1 MKLTEGR
8 RATGAFFGLLGVA
21 VSTWAAL
28 VPFAKAQLG
37 LDEATLGSILLAF
50 GGGTIVATIAAA
62 PLTRRY
68 GSRALLVVAAW
79 ALCFVLPVLAHAPT
93 PTALAVLLFG
103 FGTCVGIIGVSANAQ
118 AITVQTA
125 MGRPVMSSFHA
136 LFSLGGLAGAAGN
149 SLLLQLGF
157 SPLACAITVSAALI
171 ILVATQAG
179 SLNPDPPVEYNT
191 APAVRRGLAP
201 LPVVFVGLMTLVLYL
216 SEGSIVDWGAVFFR
230 EVRGYSA
237 STAAL
242 GYAAFSATMAAGRL
256 AGDRIIARVGS
267 VAVVRYGAIL
277 AALGFVVM
285 VFAPGPGLGLAGC
298 ALIGLGASNV
308 VPTLVSASARVS
320 NYPMAAAVSTTVAM
334 GTTGLVAGPALI
346 GFVAQSTGLA
356 LALAGLAVLLLIVG
370 AAADI
375 VGVSPSRHR
384 APAHPAIDHPAI
396 DLRPTR

>member
-1 MKLTEGR
+1 MRMKEGR

-50 GGGTIVATIAAA
+50 GSGTIVATVAAA
-62 PLTRRY
+62 PLARRY
-68 GSRALLVVAAW
+68 GSRVLLVVAAS
-79 ALCFVLPVLAHAPT
+79 ALCFVLPLLAHAPT
-93 PTALAVLLFG
+93 PTALAVLLFW
-103 FGTCVGIIGVSANAQ
+103 FGAFVGVIGVAANAQ
-118 AITVQTA
+118 AITVQAA

-136 LFSLGGLAGAAGN
+136 MFSLGGLAGAAGN

-157 SPLACAITVSAALI
+157 SSLACAITVSAGLI
-171 ILVATQAG
+171 LLVATQAE
-179 SLNPDPPVEYNT
+179 SLNQDPPLE
-191 APAVRRGLAP
+191 AKKSSQGRRGLAP
-201 LPVVFVGLMTLVLYL
+201 LPVVFVGLMTLALYL

-242 GYAAFSATMAAGRL
+242 GYAAFSITMAAGRL
-256 AGDRIIARVGS
+256 AGDRIVERAGPVT
-267 VAVVRYGAIL
+267 VVRYGAIL
-277 AALGFVVM
+277 AAVGFFVM
-285 VFAPGPGLGLAGC
+285 VFAPGPWLGLAGC

-308 VPTLVSASARVS
+308 VPTLISASARVS
-320 NYPMAAAVSTTVAM
+320 SYPTAAAVSTTVAM
-334 GTTGLVAGPALI
+334 GTTGLIAGPALI

-356 LALAGLAVLLLIVG
+356 IALAGLAVLLLVVG

-384 APAHPAIDHPAI
+384 ASAHPAI
-396 DLRPTR
+396 DLRPSR

>member
-1 MKLTEGR
+1 MRREGR

-28 VPFAKAQLG
+28 VPFAKAELR

-50 GGGTIVATIAAA
+50 GCGTIVATVAAA

-68 GSRALLVVAAW
+68 GSRTLLVVAAS
-79 ALCFVLPVLAHAPT
+79 ALCFVLPLLANAPSPQT
-93 PTALAVLLFG
+93 LAVLLFW
-103 FGTCVGIIGVSANAQ
+103 FGAFVGVVGVAANAQ

-136 LFSLGGLAGAAGN
+136 MFSLGGLAGAGVN

-157 SPLACAITVSAALI
+157 SPLACAIDVSAVLI
-171 ILVATQAG
+171 LLIATQAE
-179 SLNPDPPVEYNT
+179 SLNPDPPVKPNT
-191 APAVRRGLAP
+191 ASHIRRGLAP
-201 LPVVFVGLMTLVLYL
+201 LPVLFVGLMTLALYL

-230 EVRGYSA
+230 EVRGYGA

-242 GYAAFSATMAAGRL
+242 GYAAFSITMAAGRL
-256 AGDRIIARVGS
+256 AGDRIVQRAGPVT
-267 VAVVRYGAIL
+267 VVRYGAIL
-277 AALGFVVM
+277 AALGFLVM
-285 VFAPGPGLGLAGC
+285 VFAPGPWLGLAGC

-308 VPTLVSASARVS
+308 VPTLISASARVS
-320 NYPMAAAVSTTVAM
+320 NYPTAAAISTTVAM
-334 GTTGLVAGPALI
+334 GTTGLIAGPALI

-356 LALAGLAVLLLIVG
+356 IALAGLAVLLLVVG

-375 VGVSPSRHR
+375 VGVSSSPRR
-384 APAHPAIDHPAI
+384 ASARPAI
-396 DLRPTR
+396 DLRPSR